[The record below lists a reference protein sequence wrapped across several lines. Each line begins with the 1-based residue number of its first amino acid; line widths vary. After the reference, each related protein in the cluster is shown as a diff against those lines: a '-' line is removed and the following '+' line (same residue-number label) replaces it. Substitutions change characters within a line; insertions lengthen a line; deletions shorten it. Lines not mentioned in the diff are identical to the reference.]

1 LREIPKWTQHERGK
15 AVMVGDRDC
24 ESDELRGTEMQ
35 KEEEEGSGQEDGF
48 RGKSLTFLMIFVILI
63 EYRAR

>member
-1 LREIPKWTQHERGK
+1 
-15 AVMVGDRDC
+15 MVGDRDC